1 MRHFI
6 SLFDINQQELESI
19 LTIGEQV
26 KNLLRN
32 GSRPAWLSGHVLAML
47 FEKPSLRTRV
57 SFETGISHFGGSAM
71 FLGQEVGWQS
81 RESTADFIQV
91 LAQYADFVVC
101 RSKLHQ
107 SVLDL
112 AHYNCVPI
120 INGLTDLSHPCQALA
135 DLMTMRQVFA
145 DLKGKQITF
154 VGDGNNVSR
163 SLALASAMTGVKFR
177 LLGPSQYFMT
187 DDELQKIKDAYPD
200 ADLQQSDNA
209 AQALDGADFV
219 YTDVWTSMGQEAE
232 SEKRRQDFAEFQL
245 NEELLGL
252 AQPDCRVLHCLP
264 AKRGEEI
271 TDAVMDCSQSMVIE
285 QAGNRLHA
293 QKGLMLWLALEHQ
306 MLTVKELNDHGI
318 TW

>member
-6 SLFDINQQELESI
+6 SLFDISQEELRAI

-26 KNLLRN
+26 KALLRK

-81 RESTADFIQV
+81 RESTADFIRV
-91 LAQYADFVVC
+91 LAEYTDFVVC

-112 AHYNCVPI
+112 AQFNCVPI

-135 DLMTMRQVFA
+135 DLMTMRQVFP
-145 DLKGKQITF
+145 DLTGKRITF

-163 SLALASAMTGVKFR
+163 SLALASAMTGVRFR
-177 LLGPSQYFMT
+177 LLGPTEYFMT
-187 DDELQKIKDAYPD
+187 DDEVGRIKKHYPQVD
-200 ADLQQSDNA
+200 IVQTDDPKV
-209 AQALDGADFV
+209 ALAEADFV

-232 SEKRRQDFAEFQL
+232 SEQRRKDFADFQL
-245 NEELLGL
+245 NGDLLRI
-252 AQPDCRVLHCLP
+252 ARPDCRVLHCLP

-271 TDAVMDCSQSMVIE
+271 TDEVMDCSQSMVID

-293 QKGLMLWLALEHQ
+293 QKGLILWLALQHG
-306 MLTVKELNDHGI
+306 MLEASQLQEHGI
-318 TW
+318 SW

>member
-6 SLFDINQQELESI
+6 SLFDINTQELQDI

-26 KNLLRN
+26 KALLLR

-81 RESTADFIQV
+81 RESTADFIRV
-91 LAQYADFVVC
+91 LAEYADFVVC

-112 AHYNCVPI
+112 AHYDCVPI

-135 DLMTMRQVFA
+135 DLMTMRQVDS
-145 DLKGKQITF
+145 DLTGKQVTF

-163 SLALASAMTGVKFR
+163 SLGLASAMTGVKFR
-177 LLGPSQYFMT
+177 LLGPTQYFMT
-187 DDELQKIKDAYPD
+187 DEELQKIRDSYPN
-200 ADLQQSDNA
+200 ADLHQTDNA
-209 AQALDGADFV
+209 KEALDGADFV

-245 NEELLGL
+245 NDELLRM
-252 AQPDCRVLHCLP
+252 ARPDCRVLHCLP

-271 TDAVMDCSQSMVIE
+271 TDSVMDCSQSMVIE

-293 QKGLMLWLALEHQ
+293 QKGLMLWLALEHG
-306 MLTVKELNDHGI
+306 MLTTEQLNEHGI
-318 TW
+318 QW